1 MIAPAPGHLTR
12 SLRFAF
18 AISISLMPSVALGQ
32 TGLGSPAGG
41 GIVILIAGALA
52 LIGLAISATG
62 GILLWRGGSSLGR
75 ITLLGSGLALMSPA
89 LWLSIQFALLWLR
102 DEFPSNESWD
112 FSASRSVAVLNPEK
126 RQSVDRDDHDSE
138 YTFGSIRSIIRLPG
152 NRQWPGLASR
162 AYIEAKAGEVI
173 SVNWNGRHAN
183 TDQVF
188 QEAKGILR
196 DLRLADTGL
205 DSWYAKA
212 RSGGTDWFS
221 TELQG
226 EPQIRVDIRRI
237 PTGGDAISLEKTPWY
252 VSVDLIWKIVVK

>member
-1 MIAPAPGHLTR
+1 MIAPPRGHLTR
-12 SLRFAF
+12 ALRFAF
-18 AISISLMPSVALGQ
+18 AICISLAPSVALAQ

-41 GIVILIAGALA
+41 GIVILIAAAFALV
-52 LIGLAISATG
+52 GLAMSATG

-89 LWLSIQFALLWLR
+89 LWLGIQFALLWLR

-138 YTFGSIRSIIRLPG
+138 YTFGSIRSTIRLPA

-162 AYIEAKAGEVI
+162 AYIEAKAGQVI
-173 SVNWNGRHAN
+173 SVNWNGRHR
-183 TDQVF
+183 TIDDIF

-196 DLRLADTGL
+196 GLRLPDAGL
-205 DSWYAKA
+205 DSWYAKT
-212 RSGGTDWFS
+212 RSGETNWFR
-221 TELQG
+221 TELQT
-226 EPQIRVDIRRI
+226 EPHIRVEIRRI
-237 PTGGDAISLEKTPWY
+237 PTGGDAISIERTPWY
-252 VSVDLIWKIVVK
+252 VSVDLSWKIGVQ